1 MEQKDDFKLG
11 LQQELRDL
19 QQEIE
24 QHSTLH
30 KDMLRRSV
38 KRRTKKNYFETL
50 FSALFF
56 MFLMVAST
64 IFKIWPWWILIPF
77 DLALGIVVVTALIVS
92 NDFRKA
98 DVQSREGLLTLRE
111 CMRKRSILTKRKRI
125 FLKIVYWICWIFA
138 PIMFIYIYL
147 HHRDI
152 FLIILVTVIVDF
164 IIGKIWLDKYIKK
177 LDDDYVKEIDEL
189 LKEE

>member
-30 KDMLRRSV
+30 KDKLRRSV

-56 MFLMVAST
+56 LFLMVAST